1 MMNDKL
7 IEEAKISEVSVD
19 NILAVY
25 DLNGKN
31 QIVFI
36 SRNLAN
42 SSELQMPK
50 TLNGIELNF
59 IGGYGGIK

>member
-1 MMNDKL
+1 MNNKILED
-7 IEEAKISEVSVD
+7 AKASEFSVD
-19 NILAVY
+19 NIFAVY
-25 DLNGKN
+25 DLEGNN

-50 TLNGIELNF
+50 ILNGIELNF
-59 IGGYGGIK
+59 IGGYGGTK

>member
-7 IEEAKISEVSVD
+7 LEEAKIREVQVD
-19 NILAVY
+19 NIWAVY
-25 DLNGKN
+25 DLEGKN

-42 SSELQMPK
+42 SSDLQMPK
-50 TLNGIELNF
+50 ILNGIELDF
-59 IGGYGGIK
+59 IGGYGGTK

>member
-1 MMNDKL
+1 MNDKIL
-7 IEEAKISEVSVD
+7 EDAKDSEVFVD
-19 NILAVY
+19 NIWAVY

-50 TLNGIELNF
+50 ILNGIELNF
-59 IGGYGGIK
+59 VGGYGGTK

>member
-1 MMNDKL
+1 MMNDKIL
-7 IEEAKISEVSVD
+7 EDEKASEVSVD
-19 NILAVY
+19 NIFAVY
-25 DLNGKN
+25 DLEGNN

-50 TLNGIELNF
+50 ILNGMELNF
-59 IGGYGGIK
+59 IGGYGGTK

>member
-1 MMNDKL
+1 MSDKL
-7 IEEAKISEVSVD
+7 LEDAKASEVSVD
-19 NILAVY
+19 NIFAVY
-25 DLNGKN
+25 DLEGKN

-50 TLNGIELNF
+50 ILNGIDLNF
-59 IGGYGGIK
+59 IGGYGGTK

>member
-1 MMNDKL
+1 MNDKIL
-7 IEEAKISEVSVD
+7 EDEKASEVQVD
-19 NILAVY
+19 NIFAVY
-25 DLNGKN
+25 DLEGNN

-50 TLNGIELNF
+50 ILNGIELNF
-59 IGGYGGIK
+59 IGGYGGTK

>member
-1 MMNDKL
+1 MMNDKIL
-7 IEEAKISEVSVD
+7 EEAKISEVQVD
-19 NILAVY
+19 NIFAVY
-25 DLNGKN
+25 DLEGNN

-50 TLNGIELNF
+50 ILNGIELNF
-59 IGGYGGIK
+59 VGGYGGTK

>member
-1 MMNDKL
+1 MMNDKIL
-7 IEEAKISEVSVD
+7 EDAKDSEVSVD
-19 NILAVY
+19 NIWAVY

-50 TLNGIELNF
+50 ILNGIELNF
-59 IGGYGGIK
+59 IGGYGGTK

>member
-1 MMNDKL
+1 MNDKIL
-7 IEEAKISEVSVD
+7 EDEKASEVAVD
-19 NILAVY
+19 NIFAVY
-25 DLNGKN
+25 DLEGNN

-50 TLNGIELNF
+50 ILNGIELNF
-59 IGGYGGIK
+59 IGGYGGTK

>member
-1 MMNDKL
+1 MTTNKL
-7 IEEAKISEVSVD
+7 LEDAKASEVSVD
-19 NILAVY
+19 NIWAVY
-25 DLNGKN
+25 DLEGNN

-50 TLNGIELNF
+50 ILNGIELNF
-59 IGGYGGIK
+59 IGGYGGTK

>member
-7 IEEAKISEVSVD
+7 LEEAKIREVQVD
-19 NILAVY
+19 NIWAVY
-25 DLNGKN
+25 DLEGKN

-50 TLNGIELNF
+50 ILNGIELNF
-59 IGGYGGIK
+59 IGGYGGTK

>member
-1 MMNDKL
+1 MMNDKIL
-7 IEEAKISEVSVD
+7 EDAKISEVSVD
-19 NILAVY
+19 NIWAVY
-25 DLNGKN
+25 DLEGKN

-50 TLNGIELNF
+50 ILNGIELNF
-59 IGGYGGIK
+59 IGGYGGTK

>member
-1 MMNDKL
+1 MNDKIL
-7 IEEAKISEVSVD
+7 EDAKDSEVSVD
-19 NILAVY
+19 NIWAVY

-50 TLNGIELNF
+50 ILNGIELNF
-59 IGGYGGIK
+59 VGGYGGTK

>member
-7 IEEAKISEVSVD
+7 LEEAKVSEVQVD
-19 NILAVY
+19 NIWAVY
-25 DLNGKN
+25 DLEGKN

-50 TLNGIELNF
+50 ILNGIELNF
-59 IGGYGGIK
+59 IGGYGGTK

>member
-1 MMNDKL
+1 MSDKL
-7 IEEAKISEVSVD
+7 LEDAKASEVSVD

-25 DLNGKN
+25 DLNGNN

-50 TLNGIELNF
+50 ILNGIELNF
-59 IGGYGGIK
+59 IGGYGGTK

>member
-1 MMNDKL
+1 MMNDKIL
-7 IEEAKISEVSVD
+7 EEAKISEVQVD
-19 NILAVY
+19 NIWAVY
-25 DLNGKN
+25 DLEHNN

-50 TLNGIELNF
+50 ILNGIELNF

>member
-1 MMNDKL
+1 MNDKIL
-7 IEEAKISEVSVD
+7 EDAKASEVSVD
-19 NILAVY
+19 NIWAVY
-25 DLNGKN
+25 DLEGKN

-50 TLNGIELNF
+50 ILNGIELNF
-59 IGGYGGIK
+59 IGGYGGTK

>member
-1 MMNDKL
+1 MNDKIL
-7 IEEAKISEVSVD
+7 EDAKASEVSVD
-19 NILAVY
+19 NIWAVY

-31 QIVFI
+31 KIVFI

-50 TLNGIELNF
+50 ILNGIDLNF
-59 IGGYGGIK
+59 IGGYGGTK

>member
-1 MMNDKL
+1 MNDKIL
-7 IEEAKISEVSVD
+7 EDEKASEVSVD
-19 NILAVY
+19 NIWAVY
-25 DLNGKN
+25 DLEGNN

-50 TLNGIELNF
+50 ILNGIELNF
-59 IGGYGGIK
+59 VGGYGGTK